1 MKKRTRLISKGKV
14 QKVGYRDAVKDIAS
28 KFGVTGYV
36 ENMRNSDVQIVCE
49 LDEELIPKFVEAIK
63 IKKDFINVEDVKI
76 VEESSATGE
85 FEYFDIKYGRLEEE
99 FGDRA
104 GTMIL
109 YLGGIQGSVN
119 KVGEKVDIV
128 GEKVDS
134 VGEKVDSVGEKVD
147 SVGEKVDSVG
157 EKVDSVGEKVDSVGE
172 NVESMH
178 EDMNE
183 NFEEL
188 DTKYHI
194 ISETMINM
202 NKSLVTT
209 QEQLTKAV
217 DKLTFIVDRFIE
229 DEKSKSRNDKEAE

>member
-119 KVGEKVDIV
+119 KVGEKVDVV

-134 VGEKVDSVGEKVD
+134 VGEKVDT
-147 SVGEKVDSVG
+147 VGEKVDSVG

>member
-76 VEESSATGE
+76 VEEPSATGE

-119 KVGEKVDIV
+119 KVGEKVDVVGEKVDIVGEKVDIV

-134 VGEKVDSVGEKVD
+134 VGEKVDSVG
-147 SVGEKVDSVG
+147 G
-157 EKVDSVGEKVDSVGE
+157 

-209 QEQLTKAV
+209 QEQLTKVV

>member
-119 KVGEKVDIV
+119 KVGEKVDVVGEKVDIVGEKVDIV

-134 VGEKVDSVGEKVD
+134 VGEKVDSVG
-147 SVGEKVDSVG
+147 G
-157 EKVDSVGEKVDSVGE
+157 

-202 NKSLVTT
+202 NKGLVTT
-209 QEQLTKAV
+209 QEQLTKVV